1 MKNNQLKKI
10 VPFIIT
16 FLSVLLF
23 NVIHAQVFKYE
34 KIERVSDHSFNYP
47 DTDSDTENLKL
58 KKDKS
63 ILVVYSDRSSNTSY
77 TNSYGQ
83 FKKGSQPF
91 LEPYFVISDKNNAYE
106 VVLADSTLI
115 GKPKSMFS
123 FLFNRK
129 RHFTDTKGLNYIG
142 WVSKKNTLQHKNSI
156 ISKINNRP
164 LKYKI
169 GISKTAGLY
178 KLNKAFTGDS
188 LLVYE
193 DPFFNKPLAKKLLLN
208 QTVYPYKYN
217 DTGNAVLISNAPSI
231 NGVETNIMGW
241 VPTDLI
247 SPIGQGHVYNLAEQK
262 KSVNIKDTTNI
273 TISQQ
278 GIYSSYFYN
287 EDLNNPNEPA
297 SYTASIPFYIWD
309 QNENKL
315 INVKGNNV
323 LITDADRLEKE
334 SKTVNFHFI
343 FNVDEKESIKPL
355 INSLQNIG
363 LFFPQHEDLKFTFS
377 AVSRSKNKSYV
388 LPKTTSFTSWI
399 TFIQNI
405 LEEKPLHKKAITK
418 DYLTLNQAIET
429 SLATSY
435 KTSNSFENNFFIIA
449 GSTGNYNLDKQDYL
463 IEKMALKSS
472 KLLFVQL
479 QNRSNESSQNNL
491 LLAKEILSN
500 ASNNYNSYIENYII
514 DNNLTISKNS
524 LKSIEAENSNIY
536 IYDAPNNS
544 LFNGG
549 IIFPS
554 INMDIEPKALTTALD
569 TILVNT
575 INTNNKLI
583 TSLNN
588 YKSKLGVLKSKPSK
602 FLRTI
607 FNYDSLQISLIDK
620 SNPNDV
626 FYKKTNLDKANIT
639 SLQKGYHMSR
649 VEIVELIENYRDLLP
664 RFPESKLAALKKEM
678 ESYTNADDYI
688 HPEKDTL
695 TRREKRILKRT
706 YRREIRGINKVF
718 KRNVIYRDDKLSQ
731 LFFFKTGIKVDP
743 TFGKYK
749 SLKVKSKSA
758 MQNGFHKFYIQNRN
772 KVDLLEKKFLDNDLE
787 KVNKNTYF
795 IPEYLLL

>member
-1 MKNNQLKKI
+1 MKNNQPKNI
-10 VPFIIT
+10 VPFIIA

-23 NVIHAQVFKYE
+23 NTTNAQVFKYE
-34 KIERVSDHSFNYP
+34 KIERVSDHNFNYP
-47 DTDSDTENLKL
+47 DSDTENLKL

-63 ILVVYSDRSSNTSY
+63 ILVVYSDRSNNTSY

-83 FKKGSQPF
+83 FKKGSQSF

-106 VVLADSTLI
+106 VVLADSSLI
-115 GKPKSMFS
+115 GKPKSILS

-129 RHFTDTKGLNYIG
+129 RHFTDTKGLSYIG
-142 WVSKKNTLQHKNSI
+142 WISKSNTLEHKNSF
-156 ISKINNRP
+156 ISTINNKP

-169 GISKTAGLY
+169 GVSKTSGLY
-178 KLNKAFTGDS
+178 KLNKTFVGDS
-188 LLVYE
+188 LVVYE
-193 DPFFNKPLAKKLLLN
+193 DPFFNKPLDKKLLLN

-217 DTGNAVLISNAPSI
+217 QTGNAVLISNAPSI
-231 NGVETNIMGW
+231 NGVETNVMGW
-241 VPTDLI
+241 VSTDLI
-247 SPIGQGHVYNLAEQK
+247 SPIGQGHVYNLAGQK
-262 KSVNIKDTTNI
+262 KSLHIKDSTNL

-278 GIYSSYFYN
+278 HIYANYFYN
-287 EDLNNPNEPA
+287 KAPNKPSEFSNP
-297 SYTASIPFYIWD
+297 TANVPFYIWD

-323 LITDADRLEKE
+323 LISDANRLEKE

-343 FNVDEKESIKPL
+343 FNEDEKESIKPL

-363 LFFPQHEDLKFTFS
+363 LFFPQHEDLKFSFS

-388 LPKTTSFTSWI
+388 LPKTTSFASWI

-435 KTSNSFENNFFIIA
+435 NTTSFENNFFIIA
-449 GSTGNYNLDKQDYL
+449 GSSGNYNLDRQDYL
-463 IEKMALKSS
+463 IKKMALKSS
-472 KLLFVQL
+472 KLLFIQL
-479 QNRSNESSQNNL
+479 QNRSNESNQNNL
-491 LLAKEILSN
+491 LLAKEILSDV
-500 ASNNYNSYIENYII
+500 SKSYNSFIENYII

-524 LKSIEAENSNIY
+524 LKNIASENSNIY
-536 IYDAPNNS
+536 VYDAPQNS

-549 IIFPS
+549 VIFPS
-554 INMDIEPKALTTALD
+554 INMHIEPKALSTAID
-569 TILVNT
+569 TVLINT

-602 FLRTI
+602 FLKTI
-607 FNYDSLQISLIDK
+607 FNSDSLQISLIDK
-620 SNPNDV
+620 NNPNDI
-626 FYKKTNLDKANIT
+626 FYKNTPLDKASVN
-639 SLQKGYHMSR
+639 SLQKGYHMSKTE
-649 VEIVELIENYRDLLP
+649 VLDLIENYRALLP
-664 RFPESKLAALKKEM
+664 RFAESRLASFNSEIS
-678 ESYTNADDYI
+678 SYTNADDYI
-688 HPEKDTL
+688 HTKETL

-718 KRNVIYRDDKLSQ
+718 KRKVIYRNDKLSQ
-731 LFFFKTGIKVDP
+731 LFFFKTGIKVDR
-743 TFGKYK
+743 TFGSYQT
-749 SLKVKSKSA
+749 LKIKTKSA
-758 MQNGFHKFYIQNRN
+758 TQKGFDKFFLKNRD
-772 KVDLLEKKFLDNDLE
+772 KVDLLEKKFLDNDLI
-787 KVNKNTYF
+787 KVNKDTYF